1 MSKIN
6 LDLILN
12 RVDKLP
18 TLPTVA
24 HEVGNLVNDPDASS
38 RDIADLI
45 KQDQSLTAR
54 VLALVNSA
62 YYSVPGGI
70 ADVQRAI
77 SYLGF
82 NTVYQLVL
90 TISIFDTLP
99 TSSSSFSIKELWKHS
114 LGCAIASETTGR
126 HLGYKAPEE
135 LFTAGLLHDIGKVV
149 LASFFSSTLEEIVR
163 QTEKEG
169 CTFSEKERELGLPG
183 HDEVGRRLAE
193 KWRLPAPLMA
203 GIGFHHVLRPEGR
216 LTLPRHLHPVADI
229 VALGD
234 ALCRRGHI
242 GNAGD
247 PMVLEPDQQVLER
260 LNLTDL
266 AVNRIQDDIPRAIE
280 RSKTFL
286 ELLG

>member
-99 TSSSSFSIKELWKHS
+99 TSSSSFSIKKL
-114 LGCAIASETTGR
+114 
-126 HLGYKAPEE
+126 
-135 LFTAGLLHDIGKVV
+135 
-149 LASFFSSTLEEIVR
+149 
-163 QTEKEG
+163 
-169 CTFSEKERELGLPG
+169 
-183 HDEVGRRLAE
+183 
-193 KWRLPAPLMA
+193 
-203 GIGFHHVLRPEGR
+203 
-216 LTLPRHLHPVADI
+216 
-229 VALGD
+229 
-234 ALCRRGHI
+234 
-242 GNAGD
+242 
-247 PMVLEPDQQVLER
+247 
-260 LNLTDL
+260 
-266 AVNRIQDDIPRAIE
+266 
-280 RSKTFL
+280 
-286 ELLG
+286 